1 MSPAPERVDVLL
13 LASRGTVVDR
23 RYVLA
28 DLPRLREAGALEGTQ
43 ADATFHFLEREGWPT
58 VAGQVSGTLVLS
70 CQRCCEPVEIAFDE
84 PFEVA
89 CAVSEA
95 ELDKVPATLD
105 AVLADPAR
113 VDLRSLAEEQLLLA
127 LPLVPKHAA
136 LDCGAEKSS
145 VAPSAE
151 GGEANQQP
159 FANLRD
165 LLRNS

>member
-1 MSPAPERVDVLL
+1 VQ
-13 LASRGTVVDR
+13 R

-43 ADATFHFLEREGWPT
+43 AEAAFHFLEREGWPT
-58 VAGQVSGTLVLS
+58 VAGQVSGKLVLS
-70 CQRCCEPVEIAFDE
+70 CQRCCEPVELTFDE

-113 VDLRSLAEEQLLLA
+113 VDLRLLAEEQLLLA
-127 LPLVPKHAA
+127 LPLVPKHSSP
-136 LDCGAEKSS
+136 DCGSERSS
-145 VAPSAE
+145 MAPTAE
-151 GGEANQQP
+151 GGETNQQP